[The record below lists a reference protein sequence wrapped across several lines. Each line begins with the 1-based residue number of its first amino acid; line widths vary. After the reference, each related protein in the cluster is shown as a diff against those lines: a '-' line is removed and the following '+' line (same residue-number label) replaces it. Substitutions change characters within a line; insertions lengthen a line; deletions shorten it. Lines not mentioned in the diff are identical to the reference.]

1 MEYVIATSVNSG
13 FDHECESLIKKI
25 NFYLCGKYSEISLK
39 IEAGENVGE
48 KIKWHPLLLCKL
60 HNHNICTHF
69 PRNFKRFISIG

>member
-1 MEYVIATSVNSG
+1 MSWNRKQARKVEYVIATSVNSG

-48 KIKWHPLLLCKL
+48 KITKVASPS
-60 HNHNICTHF
+60 F
-69 PRNFKRFISIG
+69 M